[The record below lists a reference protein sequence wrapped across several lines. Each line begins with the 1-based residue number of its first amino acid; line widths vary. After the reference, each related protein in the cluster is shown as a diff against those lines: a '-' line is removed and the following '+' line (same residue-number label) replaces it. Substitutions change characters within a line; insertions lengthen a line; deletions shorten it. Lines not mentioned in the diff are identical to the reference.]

1 MDYISYYMVKEVREM
16 DYKKILRSVA
26 DEYNTTPEEVEK
38 EIKDAIKS
46 AGLNITPQLFIALVT
61 AKIKKDYIS

>member
-1 MDYISYYMVKEVREM
+1 M
-16 DYKKILRSVA
+16 DYKKILQSVA
-26 DEYNTTPEEVEK
+26 DEYNTTPEDVEK

-46 AGLNITPQLFIALVT
+46 ADLNITPQLFIALVT

>member
-1 MDYISYYMVKEVREM
+1 MDYISYYIALEVRSL
-16 DYKKILRSVA
+16 DYKKILQSVA
-26 DEYNTTPEEVEK
+26 DEYNTTPEDVEK

>member
-1 MDYISYYMVKEVREM
+1 MDYRKLIQT
-16 DYKKILRSVA
+16 VA

-38 EIKDAIKS
+38 EIKDAIRS
-46 AGLNITPQLFIALVT
+46 AGLNITPKLFIALIT